1 MALQSELIKQSD
13 ILNQLV
19 IDIESA
25 EELGRVDHVWM
36 IPESHKVMGLVCKSG
51 LLGSQKKLVT
61 LSQIAAI
68 GSDGVMINFDQT
80 EVIAEEPKQSTSMIG
95 HEVWSDGGDRVGK
108 ITDLLFDAQTGEV
121 MEYLFVSSGWRG
133 VTEGTYLL
141 PPASIRSLGTKRI
154 IISETSAQ
162 EPVLYSEGL
171 RQKVTQARES
181 ITEQAKDLTEQAK
194 ERAQTLTEQAKER
207 AQSLGEQVKERAQ
220 SLGDQARERSQA
232 LVDQVKERSQTLTD
246 QAKDQLSQDE
256 VVQGTPSAPV
266 EVSNELTTTTDAED
280 IRSSPAS

>member
-1 MALQSELIKQSD
+1 MALQSALIKQSD

-68 GSDGVMINFDQT
+68 GSDGVMVNFDQA
-80 EVIAEEPKQSTSMIG
+80 EVIAEEPKQSTSLIG

-121 MEYLFVSSGWRG
+121 TEYLFVSSGWRG

-154 IISETSAQ
+154 IITEALAQ

-171 RQKVTQARES
+171 RQKVTHARES
-181 ITEQAKDLTEQAK
+181 LTEQAKDLTEQAK
-194 ERAQTLTEQAKER
+194 ERAQTL
-207 AQSLGEQVKERAQ
+207 GEQVKEKAQ
-220 SLGDQARERSQA
+220 NLGDQARERSQN
-232 LVDQVKERSQTLTD
+232 LVDQVKERSQALTE
-246 QAKDQLSQDE
+246 QAKDKLDQVSE
-256 VVQGTPSAPV
+256 EVQGTPSAPA
-266 EVSNELTTTTDAED
+266 EATNELVTTNDAED
-280 IRSSPAS
+280 VRSSPAS